1 MKYAVPVTGGMMSPH
16 FGHCEQFAF
25 FDVNEQKKEITHKE
39 FITSPEHQPGLLPVW
54 LAERGASVVIAGG
67 MGPRAVELL
76 QQRGIGVVLGAQESN
91 PEKAVLSHLNGDLS
105 ITDNTCEHEHGECAH

>member
-1 MKYAVPVTGGMMSPH
+1 MKYAVPVTGGIMSPH

-25 FDVNEQKKEITHKE
+25 FDVDEEKKISHRE

-67 MGPRAVELL
+67 MGSRAVDLL
-76 QQRGIGVVLGAQESN
+76 QQYGIGVVLGAIESD
-91 PEKAVLSHLNGDLS
+91 PEKAVLSHLSGSLA
-105 ITDNTCEHEHGECAH
+105 TADNICDHGQSECAH